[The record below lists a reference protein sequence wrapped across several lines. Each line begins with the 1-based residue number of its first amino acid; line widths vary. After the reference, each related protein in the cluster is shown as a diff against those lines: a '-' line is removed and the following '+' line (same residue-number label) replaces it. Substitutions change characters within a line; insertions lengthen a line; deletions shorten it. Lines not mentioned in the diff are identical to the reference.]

1 MGDSEEEHIDIPISN
16 KPSKKK
22 KKPRPELS
30 DDNIPISFSQPKFKP
45 SVANLPPVDNQS
57 DWQCSRCTFLNQA
70 NIPKCQICAF
80 SKAQSAALSQIQ
92 AVSKDDGK
100 GSVDLSAPSSDLLVD
115 ADAEW
120 QCAMCASINKAE
132 SEQCGACTYSKAK
145 SVQSFLNLQEEK
157 AQIAA
162 ALAASA
168 KDHEEDALKKV
179 IQEEEA
185 NNNALK
191 KELNELQ
198 KEKEEEAENEE
209 DKNKKVE
216 KAEPKSDEIAVNK
229 VEDAKEQKEEKE
241 SKEEVAKESVD
252 K

>member
-92 AVSKDDGK
+92 AVSKDDAK

-162 ALAASA
+162 ALAASQA
-168 KDHEEDALKKV
+168 D
-179 IQEEEA
+179 IQ
-185 NNNALK
+185 K
-191 KELNELQ
+191 
-198 KEKEEEAENEE
+198 AEVEQ
-209 DKNKKVE
+209 VE
-216 KAEPKSDEIAVNK
+216 KA
-229 VEDAKEQKEEKE
+229 AKEDDKD
-241 SKEEVAKESVD
+241 KEEVAVKDDHNDVPKKEDVEKSENENVD
-252 K
+252 KVDDAKNDENES